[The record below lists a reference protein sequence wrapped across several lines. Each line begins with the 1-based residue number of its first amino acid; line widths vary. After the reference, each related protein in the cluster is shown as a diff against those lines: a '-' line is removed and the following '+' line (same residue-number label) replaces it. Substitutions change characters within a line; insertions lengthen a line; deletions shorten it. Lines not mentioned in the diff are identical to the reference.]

1 VTAERVASGARVG
14 RDGALRLRFERRGEA
29 TVLTACRSTL
39 PLQVLAPVALAGPAA
54 VVSLLNPT
62 GGVLGGDRLAID
74 VEVGPDAH
82 ACLTTPSATR
92 IYRAPAAP
100 AIQTVR
106 LRLAPRAVAEWVPDH
121 AIPSPGAALSQ
132 TLEIDVADGATLIA
146 VDAWAAGRVA
156 RGETWRFRRL
166 DSALTVRDAAGVL
179 LHDRF
184 VLDSGSD
191 WTALGLTE
199 GHPYF
204 ASVVV
209 VADAGLDAFLAG
221 LPAAVAT
228 CEGATLAA
236 ARLPRRAALVR
247 CLASTAPSLTG
258 ALGATWSWARH
269 ALLGLP
275 PLDLRKG

>member
-1 VTAERVASGARVG
+1 MTTQTGPSRARVG

-29 TVLTACRSTL
+29 TVLAACRSTL

-62 GGVLGGDRLAID
+62 GGVLGGDRLAVD

-92 IYRAPAAP
+92 VYRAAAAP
-100 AIQTVR
+100 AVQSVR
-106 LRLAPRAVAEWVPDH
+106 LRLAARAIAEWVPDH

-132 TLEIDVADGATLIA
+132 ALDADVAAGATLIA
-146 VDAWAAGRVA
+146 VDGWAAGRVA
-156 RGETWRFRRL
+156 RGEAWRFRRL
-166 DSALTVRDAAGVL
+166 ESAVRVRDAAGLL

-184 VLDSGSD
+184 VLDGGAD
-191 WTALGLTE
+191 WTALGLAE

-221 LPAAVAT
+221 LPAAVAGAQ
-228 CEGATLAA
+228 GATVAA

-247 CLASTAPSLTG
+247 CLAASAPALTA
-258 ALGATWSWARH
+258 AVGATWGWARR

-275 PLDLRKG
+275 RLDLRKA